1 MAELTA
7 GPLGVAELDVT
18 AGAGRVLPGSL
29 RGQQVLNLGV
39 EGLDGGVHFVVL
51 GSQGRLV
58 GSVLIISG
66 DIVAATSRAGRSGQ
80 TRRSG
85 GTLIGE
91 ITQCHTL
98 CVLQT
103 ESRLN
108 SDIVLTAGP
117 TYPGDPRE
125 PGAPMVP

>member
-1 MAELTA
+1 MVLKSRRRGARTQPVTNGAVLTA
-7 GPLGVAELDVT
+7 GPLRVAELDVT

-29 RGQQVLNLGV
+29 GGQQVLDLGV
-39 EGLDGGVHFVVL
+39 QGLDCGVHLVVL

-66 DIVAATSRAGRSGQ
+66 DVVAATSRAGRSGQ

-91 ITQCHTL
+91 IKQCHTL
-98 CVLQT
+98 RVL
-103 ESRLN
+103 
-108 SDIVLTAGP
+108 
-117 TYPGDPRE
+117 
-125 PGAPMVP
+125 